1 MGGGWVGGWMHWRG
15 GSIESRQHPEADLIK
30 LVRSWTGPRHRII
43 RVRETA
49 DLSFKENFSVVLGDF
64 GVSSVI
70 VNHTSERKHHS

>member
-1 MGGGWVGGWMHWRG
+1 MGSPV
-15 GSIESRQHPEADLIK
+15 SIDRKPSRLI
-30 LVRSWTGPRHRII
+30 LSSLREVGPRHRII

-70 VNHTSERKHHS
+70 VNHTSERKHH